1 MAITVIP
8 FNMPEP
14 MEIPSHLV
22 EQLKSMPAD
31 AAVSRAMELLMQ
43 IEAADHMVYERVD
56 ADGNLQLVEACG
68 KNGPD
73 ASLLEAL
80 SADGLHGTSIAD
92 STSTLAG
99 QAFGQGSS
107 LLIMGQHD
115 DNKTSPLPPA
125 LLTFLLGDSGVGNVC
140 AHLRRRRSSARG
152 ADADSPSVG
161 RAAESRAAESDTGGA
176 AAACRDS
183 CGGVNRNAIKK
194 EAPSPSGEGAS
205 CRSAGLS

>member
-80 SADGLHGTSIAD
+80 SADGLHGTSLAD

-125 LLTFLLGDSGVGNVC
+125 LLTFLLGDSGVGNVGF
-140 AHLRRRRSSARG
+140 LYVLTFEDGDRPLG
-152 ADADSPSVG
+152 ALTLIRQASEGPLNHEQPNLTQAV
-161 RAAESRAAESDTGGA
+161 RLLLAEILAAG
-176 AAACRDS
+176 
-183 CGGVNRNAIKK
+183 
-194 EAPSPSGEGAS
+194 
-205 CRSAGLS
+205 